1 MSVMILFGFGLWCV
15 LAVLVTALAPP
26 LAILLF
32 PLKQLIQSSSSFF
45 RETALGNEITNYIV
59 AFTLA
64 LGTGYAVFKNQQR
77 FQGILNRTTIIV
89 FGLYSW
95 TLLSCF
101 WSPGGSKGFEVYV
114 SVAPYFA
121 IFFIFLPLLITT
133 LKEWGSVARLTLVL
147 GTIIAGLILVS
158 PEFTMKFGRIGL
170 DLANSPTARSNPL
183 ALGELGGTCIVLA
196 AFIGTK
202 FDSLYFKVF
211 RFIAIIIGTI
221 LVVQSGSRG
230 QLMFAVVSI
239 ALCYP
244 IIRPLANFK
253 NYIFTA
259 IGLVVTLII
268 IYYIASLVVSTG
280 SLEAEKRWGEGAT
293 GESID
298 VRFSNVMF
306 LLETW
311 SKSPIFWIQGLG
323 FYSFSALNP
332 FGEPYT
338 HCLTADML
346 GELGLI
352 GFTLFL
358 ILFLFTWISCRKI
371 FIAVRDNEKQRANL
385 SSLVAMLLY
394 HFLLSN
400 KQGNLVGEFLM
411 ISMTLLATRIENNP
425 NFYSDI
431 ESGEFF
437 DFPEEISNS
446 SAPPVV

>member
-1 MSVMILFGFGLWCV
+1 
-15 LAVLVTALAPP
+15 
-26 LAILLF
+26 
-32 PLKQLIQSSSSFF
+32 
-45 RETALGNEITNYIV
+45 
-59 AFTLA
+59 
-64 LGTGYAVFKNQQR
+64 
-77 FQGILNRTTIIV
+77 
-89 FGLYSW
+89 
-95 TLLSCF
+95 
-101 WSPGGSKGFEVYV
+101 
-114 SVAPYFA
+114 
-121 IFFIFLPLLITT
+121 
-133 LKEWGSVARLTLVL
+133 
-147 GTIIAGLILVS
+147 
-158 PEFTMKFGRIGL
+158 
-170 DLANSPTARSNPL
+170 
-183 ALGELGGTCIVLA
+183 
-196 AFIGTK
+196 
-202 FDSLYFKVF
+202 
-211 RFIAIIIGTI
+211 
-221 LVVQSGSRG
+221 
-230 QLMFAVVSI
+230 
-239 ALCYP
+239 
-244 IIRPLANFK
+244 
-253 NYIFTA
+253 
-259 IGLVVTLII
+259 
-268 IYYIASLVVSTG
+268 
-280 SLEAEKRWGEGAT
+280 
-293 GESID
+293 
-298 VRFSNVMF
+298 MF

-358 ILFLFTWISCRKI
+358 ILFLFTLISCRKI

-400 KQGNLVGEFLM
+400 KQGNLAGEFLM